1 VALAVIWGEHMSFN
15 VIDNDKEQLDATRI
29 SGRLRMN
36 SNSQLARARRNLH
49 AEELKSAEQ
58 VGAEPTQTGR
68 ESGRLSP
75 DQIRVTYLSVDR
87 KHRSAAFA
95 NNGSLPPRYEVTKR
109 AFDLVFGGALLLVAT
124 PIILIAAAAIRLE
137 SKGSPFFVQT
147 RLGKNG
153 RPFKIVKLR
162 GMFKDA
168 RIRFPSYYDY
178 SNKPDLDFCFHHEV
192 DPRVTRAGQF
202 IRKTSIDELPNLWN
216 VVKGDI
222 SLVGPRPEIPEVM
235 ALYGTFREEYLS
247 VKPGVTCLSKCT
259 GRDRLTK
266 RETIEYDLDYIRQ
279 RNFRMDVRILW
290 RTFRS
295 VVTRRDVF

>member
-1 VALAVIWGEHMSFN
+1 M
-15 VIDNDKEQLDATRI
+15 T
-29 SGRLRMN
+29 
-36 SNSQLARARRNLH
+36 SNSRAARARKD
-49 AEELKSAEQ
+49 AETANPIERIGTDAPKTNPAIRTR
-58 VGAEPTQTGR
+58 VDPN
-68 ESGRLSP
+68 
-75 DQIRVTYLSVDR
+75 RVTYLSAEPRPDLRARVD
-87 KHRSAAFA
+87 SAQATPA
-95 NNGSLPPRYEVTKR
+95 VYEVAKR
-109 AFDLVFGGALLLVAT
+109 AFDLVVGLTLLLIAA

-178 SNKPDLDFCFHHEV
+178 SSKQDLDFCFHHEV
-192 DPRVTRAGQF
+192 DPRVTRAGNF

-216 VVKGDI
+216 VVLGDI

-235 ALYGTFREEYLS
+235 ALYGHYRDEYLS
-247 VKPGVTCLSKCT
+247 VKPGITCLSKCT

-266 RETIEYDLDYIRQ
+266 RETIEFDLNYIRQ
-279 RNFRMDVRILW
+279 RNFRGDLGILW
-290 RTFRS
+290 RTFRG
-295 VVTRRDVF
+295 VVLRRDVF

>member
-1 VALAVIWGEHMSFN
+1 MSLN
-15 VIDNDKEQLDATRI
+15 IIDNDREQLNATRI

-36 SNSQLARARRNLH
+36 SNSQVARARKEVR
-49 AEELKSAEQ
+49 AEPVNTADQ
-58 VGAEPTQTGR
+58 VGAEPTQAGN

-75 DQIRVTYLSVDR
+75 DEIRVTYLSADR
-87 KHRSAAFA
+87 KRSSPTIAHRSLSPVY
-95 NNGSLPPRYEVTKR
+95 GVTKR
-109 AFDLVFGGALLLVAT
+109 AFDLIVGLALLLVAT

-153 RPFKIVKLR
+153 RPFRIVKLR

-168 RIRFPSYYDY
+168 RVRFPSYYDY

-192 DPRVTRAGQF
+192 DPRVTRAGNF

-216 VVKGDI
+216 VVLGDI

-235 ALYGTFREEYLS
+235 ALYGPYREEYMS

-266 RETIEYDLDYIRQ
+266 RETIEYDLDYIR
-279 RNFRMDVRILW
+279 RRSFRLDVQILW
-290 RTFRS
+290 RTFCG
-295 VVTRRDVF
+295 VVLRRDVF

>member
-1 VALAVIWGEHMSFN
+1 M
-15 VIDNDKEQLDATRI
+15 T
-29 SGRLRMN
+29 
-36 SNSQLARARRNLH
+36 SNSRAARERKDAETANPIERIDTDAPKTNPAIRNR
-49 AEELKSAEQ
+49 
-58 VGAEPTQTGR
+58 V
-68 ESGRLSP
+68 
-75 DQIRVTYLSVDR
+75 DQNRVRYLSTEPRPDLRAPVD
-87 KHRSAAFA
+87 SAQATHVVYDVA
-95 NNGSLPPRYEVTKR
+95 KR
-109 AFDLVFGGALLLVAT
+109 AFDVVVGLTLLLIAA
-124 PIILIAAAAIRLE
+124 PIILLAAAAIRLE

-178 SNKPDLDFCFHHEV
+178 SNKQNLDFCFHHEV
-192 DPRVTRAGQF
+192 DPRVTRAGNF

-216 VVKGDI
+216 VVLGDI

-235 ALYGTFREEYLS
+235 ALYGQYRDEYLS

-266 RETIEYDLDYIRQ
+266 RETIEFDLDYIRR
-279 RNFRMDVRILW
+279 RNFREDLRILW
-290 RTFRS
+290 QTFRG
-295 VVTRRDVF
+295 VILRRDVF

>member
-1 VALAVIWGEHMSFN
+1 MSFN
-15 VIDNDKEQLDATRI
+15 FIDNDREQLNVTQM
-29 SGRLRMN
+29 SGQLRMN
-36 SNSQLARARRNLH
+36 SNSPVARARRDDVH
-49 AEELKSAEQ
+49 AEARKSADQ
-58 VGAEPTQTGR
+58 LNGDPSQSGH
-68 ESGRLSP
+68 ESSRLVP

-87 KHRSAAFA
+87 KRSSTAFA
-95 NNGSLPPRYEVTKR
+95 HSRTLNPAYEVTKR
-109 AFDLVFGGALLLVAT
+109 AFDLTFGVSLLLVAT

-168 RIRFPSYYDY
+168 RIRFPSYYDF

-192 DPRVTRAGQF
+192 DPRVTRAGNF

-216 VVKGDI
+216 VVLGDI

-235 ALYGTFREEYLS
+235 ALYGSFRDEYLS

-266 RETIEYDLDYIRQ
+266 RETIEYDLDYIR
-279 RNFRMDVRILW
+279 RRSFRLDLQILW
-290 RTFRS
+290 RTFRG
-295 VVTRRDVF
+295 VVLRRDVF

>member
-1 VALAVIWGEHMSFN
+1 MSFN
-15 VIDNDKEQLDATRI
+15 VIDNDREQLNATRI

-36 SNSQLARARRNLH
+36 ANSQLARARKDTR
-49 AEELKSAEQ
+49 
-58 VGAEPTQTGR
+58 AEPLKPADQLGADPAQTGH
-68 ESGRLSP
+68 ESSRLGP

-87 KHRSAAFA
+87 KSPSAAFA
-95 NNGSLPPRYEVTKR
+95 HHRALNPFYGVTKR
-109 AFDLVFGGALLLVAT
+109 ALDLILGVALLLVAT

-137 SKGSPFFVQT
+137 SKGSPFFIQT

-192 DPRVTRAGQF
+192 DPRVTRAGNF

-216 VVKGDI
+216 VVLGDI

-235 ALYGTFREEYLS
+235 ALYGPFRDEYLS

-266 RETIEYDLDYIRQ
+266 RETIEYDLDYVR
-279 RNFRMDVRILW
+279 RRSFRLDWQILW
-290 RTFRS
+290 QTFRG
-295 VVTRRDVF
+295 VLMRRDVF